1 MSIYGTL
8 RAQSTL
14 VTQKHSSFV
23 KDIQTTTLNIE
34 LMDGGDLHLTA
45 DEGAGKDGAPAPN
58 KWREHVGWV
67 HYDVVTRRFKP
78 VMAGCGCADGTS
90 FLSMDAAKFMA
101 LAHYAERATQ
111 RNLGYLQEED

>member
-8 RAQSTL
+8 KAQSTL
-14 VTQKHSSFV
+14 VTQKPSSFV
-23 KDIQTTTLNIE
+23 QDTRKTTLNIE
-34 LMDGGDLHLTA
+34 LMAGGDIHLTSK
-45 DEGAGKDGAPAPN
+45 DEK
-58 KWREHVGWV
+58 HVGWV

-101 LAHYAERATQ
+101 LAHYAERAAQ
-111 RNLGYLQEED
+111 RNLGHLQDD